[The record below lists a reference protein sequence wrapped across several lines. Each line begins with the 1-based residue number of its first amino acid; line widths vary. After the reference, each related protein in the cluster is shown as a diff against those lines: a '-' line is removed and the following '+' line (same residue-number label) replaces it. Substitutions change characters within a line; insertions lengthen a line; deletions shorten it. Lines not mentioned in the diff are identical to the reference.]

1 MMQKTTLLKIAI
13 PFIAILLGIIIMKG
27 LIASRPEPKK
37 EARKDPGILVQVIR
51 AEKLSTDITVKGTG
65 TVEAAEE
72 VSIIPQVSGRVVYVA
87 PDLDVGGFF
96 KKGEVLFAI
105 EDIDYRLALDR
116 AMAARAKAEYELA
129 TIESQARIARTEWE
143 RINKNKD
150 IPPNPLVL
158 YEPQLKSAKADL
170 SSAIAAIEQAKLDL
184 ERTKLQ
190 SPFNSRVRSE
200 DIDLG
205 QYVRSGTGVVVLAG
219 TDTAEIAVPL
229 SLDDLSWLD
238 MPRPGKWNSG
248 APASVFLRINGNL
261 YEWKGHIIR
270 STGEVD
276 PKSRMM
282 QIIVGIDDPYG
293 LENKE
298 TDRPALAAGTFV
310 DVRIKGRTLENVF
323 VIPRIAFRDNS
334 TVWVMDTSNKLQIEK
349 VLISRI
355 EREKV
360 IIAEGLDDG
369 DMIVLTN
376 ISGAA
381 NGMKLRLF
389 INNK

>member
-1 MMQKTTLLKIAI
+1 
-13 PFIAILLGIIIMKG
+13 
-27 LIASRPEPKK
+27 
-37 EARKDPGILVQVIR
+37 
-51 AEKLSTDITVKGTG
+51 
-65 TVEAAEE
+65 
-72 VSIIPQVSGRVVYVA
+72 
-87 PDLDVGGFF
+87 
-96 KKGEVLFAI
+96 
-105 EDIDYRLALDR
+105 
-116 AMAARAKAEYELA
+116 
-129 TIESQARIARTEWE
+129 
-143 RINKNKD
+143 
-150 IPPNPLVL
+150 
-158 YEPQLKSAKADL
+158 
-170 SSAIAAIEQAKLDL
+170 
-184 ERTKLQ
+184 
-190 SPFNSRVRSE
+190 
-200 DIDLG
+200 
-205 QYVRSGTGVVVLAG
+205 
-219 TDTAEIAVPL
+219 
-229 SLDDLSWLD
+229 
-238 MPRPGKWNSG
+238 
-248 APASVFLRINGNL
+248 
-261 YEWKGHIIR
+261 
-270 STGEVD
+270 
-276 PKSRMM
+276 MM